1 MMVRYIS
8 AKQLLISSPDKDVLY
23 LFNDYFRARGQE
35 SITVDNIDEC
45 LDEIKDRLQRFDVII
60 LDIDLLDIYRIDL
73 AREILDL
80 IPARKLVI
88 TAAYD
93 DHVLT
98 KEAKSIGI
106 SKQKVLLKPFRFSKL
121 WSAAMDN

>member
-8 AKQLLISSPDKDVLY
+8 AKQLLIASPDKDVLY

-45 LDEIKDRLQRFDVII
+45 LDEIKYRLQRFDVII
-60 LDIDLLDIYRIDL
+60 LDTDL

-80 IPARKLVI
+80 IPARKLVTT
-88 TAAYD
+88 TAYY